1 MSLIQTFLGEEDLR
15 VYLIEKIREHL
26 VLPDK
31 YTDDIIRWNLPF
43 LFAQDD
49 HSAINWACLVE
60 KRFNIDIP
68 DNEVDIFFFSSIDHM
83 IKIIRKHSSGS
94 FKEN

>member
-1 MSLIQTFLGEEDLR
+1 MCLIETFFGEKDLS
-15 VYLIEKIREHL
+15 VYLLGNIREHL

-31 YTDDIIRWNLPF
+31 YTDDIIQWNLPF

-49 HSAINWACLVE
+49 HSAISWAYLIE
-60 KRFNIDIP
+60 KRFDIDIP
-68 DNEVDIFFFSSIDHM
+68 DDEVDIFFFSSIDHM
-83 IKIIRKHSSGS
+83 IKVIRKYSSGS